1 MHPCR
6 YSFPGGRALNKY
18 TLISTQHSLHLY
30 QPVTLPCDYLTG
42 EAAELKDAPI
52 EKNWKKHLR
61 LMPTPGLIGY
71 SGDILNV
78 RSIPSKRTLAVRR
91 DNLPRVNTAQNP
103 DLDYRVVKHSGAH
116 RSAFSSQE
124 GASAQSEGDHQ
135 SLISDHP
142 SAFMDPLLP
151 AEMMDSMLSP
161 SIVVREGRESFIR
174 YGLTDLTLT
183 VSSSQLNTDVSTQST
198 INRPLTPLSDSKRIM
213 ISAAHRA
220 SMRRIQSDGK
230 STTYRETC
238 EAGSGMNTSS
248 HQESFFTWLSTES
261 SLRHADS
268 REHPSVYASF
278 PHLLTSEL
286 SPSLSDDS
294 PSATHTVS
302 VFEGLLSCNSDTLSE
317 EDLKRIVHEYRL
329 CKKRDGSKAGWSL

>member
-1 MHPCR
+1 
-6 YSFPGGRALNKY
+6 
-18 TLISTQHSLHLY
+18 
-30 QPVTLPCDYLTG
+30 
-42 EAAELKDAPI
+42 
-52 EKNWKKHLR
+52 
-61 LMPTPGLIGY
+61 
-71 SGDILNV
+71 
-78 RSIPSKRTLAVRR
+78 
-91 DNLPRVNTAQNP
+91 
-103 DLDYRVVKHSGAH
+103 
-116 RSAFSSQE
+116 
-124 GASAQSEGDHQ
+124 
-135 SLISDHP
+135 
-142 SAFMDPLLP
+142 
-151 AEMMDSMLSP
+151 
-161 SIVVREGRESFIR
+161 
-174 YGLTDLTLT
+174 
-183 VSSSQLNTDVSTQST
+183 
-198 INRPLTPLSDSKRIM
+198 
-213 ISAAHRA
+213 
-220 SMRRIQSDGK
+220 MRRIQSDGK